1 MYKVWQN
8 NKKKKSSFNVFQQ
21 MPLARHCFWSIMSPV
36 MSTFHA
42 KGVIPY
48 RQPTA
53 VFDMDSWTRFC
64 LRSKMSVE
72 SILGP
77 SAVLKEG
84 GVVI

>member
-8 NKKKKSSFNVFQQ
+8 KKKQKTFNVFQQ

-42 KGVIPY
+42 KGGDSIPATY
-48 RQPTA
+48 SSLRHGL
-53 VFDMDSWTRFC
+53 MDPV
-64 LRSKMSVE
+64 LPQIKNVKAESV
-72 SILGP
+72 LGP

-84 GVVI
+84 GVVV